1 MKGSSLS
8 DIEESLESNFDD
20 CALSS
25 VISGNQRVKEKIQ
38 KKTTINSL
46 VDEQST
52 LKGAEK
58 V

>member
-1 MKGSSLS
+1 VKGSSLS

-38 KKTTINSL
+38 KKQQLIHW
-46 VDEQST
+46 
-52 LKGAEK
+52 
-58 V
+58 